1 MADNDA
7 VIDYNPDL
15 LTPAQLVDAIEDM
28 GFDASEKLGILK
40 PNDSSTPHLDT
51 HESDTHESMFL

>member
-51 HESDTHESMFL
+51 HESMFL